1 MIAARA
7 APGRTGL
14 AMRTIDDLNEL
25 EDVVA
30 REPAVYVRYSQ
41 GPDRDAHGT
50 SRDYEAGLDMP
61 GLSVTPLTP
70 ERWWTRPAIDWIA
83 RRVCKYMDLADV
95 APDRRPW
102 ILTGDIVGNG
112 PDHEPLVGN
121 ARPIAWLGEGALRQA
136 RQCYHERFDAGR
148 GATD

>member
-1 MIAARA
+1 
-7 APGRTGL
+7 
-14 AMRTIDDLNEL
+14 MRTIDDLNEL

-61 GLSVTPLTP
+61 GLSVTALTP
-70 ERWWTRPAIDWIA
+70 ERWWTRPAID
-83 RRVCKYMDLADV
+83 
-95 APDRRPW
+95 
-102 ILTGDIVGNG
+102 
-112 PDHEPLVGN
+112 
-121 ARPIAWLGEGALRQA
+121 WLGEGALRQA